1 MLTAAILS
9 LCLTGAEPAPEL
21 PSLGGPTMTL
31 LVGHHFS
38 RSDAHARLQQLVD
51 YWSSRFHL
59 SQTWAGDRVFV
70 AGTVMA
76 IDFKACLE
84 VTDTDVKCES
94 SDPGFVLR
102 NSARDYV
109 RNKLRKYLHPQY
121 LEP

>member
-9 LCLTGAEPAPEL
+9 LCLSGAEPSVSLPEIA
-21 PSLGGPTMTL
+21 GPTMTL
-31 LVGHHFS
+31 AVGHHFT
-38 RSDAHARLQQLVD
+38 RTDAHARLKQLLD
-51 YWSSRFHL
+51 YWTTRFHL
-59 SQTWAGDRVFV
+59 SQTWAGDRVYV

-76 IDFKACLE
+76 VDFKACLE

-94 SDPGFVLR
+94 SDPGFVMR
-102 NSARDYV
+102 NPAREYV